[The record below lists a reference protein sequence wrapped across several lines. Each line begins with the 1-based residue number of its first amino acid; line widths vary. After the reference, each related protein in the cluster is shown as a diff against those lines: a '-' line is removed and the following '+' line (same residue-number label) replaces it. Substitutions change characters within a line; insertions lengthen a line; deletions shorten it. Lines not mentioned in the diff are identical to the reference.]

1 MSAARGAH
9 PADGARRRGS
19 RRTAKACRRW
29 SLAVAGV
36 RPVFAGSAGPARRRP
51 ERRAAAGARRVGEGP
66 AARFP
71 AVPGAPGMEVLSI
84 LQHALS
90 ARYALSVAGE
100 RARPCHPAPTLRSSA
115 ATRQRADVRPRR
127 CSAAADG
134 VRVPT
139 GAIHA
144 AVPPP
149 EAGRRFACDAWC
161 RTRPATAR
169 PPSPAAAGR
178 ARAGARCA
186 RRPRRPGWRAIVA
199 FGTRARSTFP
209 RREGMPENRDPLSRG
224 SRAGPALS
232 PWRTRGRGGSRHRHG
247 ASPRWP
253 GRSTARGR
261 CACRQPRCRR
271 SR

>member
-19 RRTAKACRRW
+19 RGTAKACRRW

-71 AVPGAPGMEVLSI
+71 AAPGAPGVEVLSI

-100 RARPCHPAPTLRSSA
+100 RARPCHPGPTLRSSA

-149 EAGRRFACDAWC
+149 EAGRRFACNVWC

-199 FGTRARSTFP
+199 SGTRARSAFP
-209 RREGMPENRDPLSRG
+209 RPGGNAGKPG
-224 SRAGPALS
+224 SAQ
-232 PWRTRGRGGSRHRHG
+232 
-247 ASPRWP
+247 PRIP
-253 GRSTARGR
+253 GRSSPFSLAHSRARG
-261 CACRQPRCRR
+261 
-271 SR
+271 